1 MREMKSGRLLVIS
14 HEFPPVGG
22 GGSSGFRDQ
31 LDALPGAEGDIITS
45 LAEGLPAFEQRGAFR
60 IHRVGL
66 SKKINYETSGS
77 RAASWLV
84 FAAFTLAALGKGF
97 VLCLRSEYSLVIA
110 NYAIP
115 AGLVSLL
122 LGKLFSLKTAVNIIE
137 ADILDPG
144 SECREPYRGPLRLAV
159 MAALR
164 GADKLTAISSHIRG
178 LARLHYGASLEID
191 VVPFPASLPEISPLS
206 RAEAGFGEKDF
217 VLAFT
222 GRLVKRKGLAFAV
235 RSLAALGPD
244 VKLVIIGD
252 GPEKGPLSALAA
264 QLGISGR
271 LIFKGFLGESEKFSI
286 LSACDAFLVPSLHEG
301 LCLAAVEA
309 MHAGLPV
316 ITTRN
321 GGITDIVEEGVNGL
335 FTDYGDVE
343 ALNEKVRRLKED
355 AGLRARISAA
365 NPAKAAGFLPRKTAA
380 SYLEALGL

>member
-1 MREMKSGRLLVIS
+1 MKSGRLLVIS

-22 GGSSGFRDQ
+22 GGSSGFRNQ

-66 SKKINYETSGS
+66 RKRINYETSGS
-77 RAASWLV
+77 RVSSWLT
-84 FAAFTLAALGKGF
+84 FAAFTLCALGKGF
-97 VLCLRSEYSLVIA
+97 GLCLRREYALVIA

-122 LGKLFSLKTAVNIIE
+122 LGKLFSIRTAVNIIE

-159 MAALR
+159 TAALR

-178 LARLHYGASLEID
+178 LARLHYGGGLEIE
-191 VVPFPASLPEISPLS
+191 VVPFPASLPEIKRLS
-206 RAEAGFGEKDF
+206 KAGAGFGEKDF

-222 GRLVKRKGLAFAV
+222 GRLVKRKGLDFALS
-235 RSLAALGPD
+235 SLAALGPE
-244 VKLVIIGD
+244 VKLAIIGD
-252 GPEKGPLSALAA
+252 GPEKEPLAALAA

-271 LIFKGFLGESEKFSI
+271 VIFKGFLGEEEKFSV

-321 GGITDIVEEGVNGL
+321 GGIADIVEEGVNGL
-335 FTDYGDVE
+335 FTDHGDAG
-343 ALNEKVRRLKED
+343 ALREKVRRLQED
-355 AGLRARISAA
+355 AGLRARLSAA
-365 NPAKAAGFLPRKTAA
+365 NPAKAAKFLPARTAA
-380 SYLEALGL
+380 GYLKALGL